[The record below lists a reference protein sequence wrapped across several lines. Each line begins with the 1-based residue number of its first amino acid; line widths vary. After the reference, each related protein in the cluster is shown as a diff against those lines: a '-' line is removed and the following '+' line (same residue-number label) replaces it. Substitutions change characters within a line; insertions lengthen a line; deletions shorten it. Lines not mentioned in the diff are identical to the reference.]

1 VEASNVHETRMR
13 RWVHTALQGYLIKIS
28 REANISHNSVADIT
42 ALFQPQFCCVI
53 SGLSLAYIGTA
64 SITEFG
70 VSLRVDPRWFRLGD
84 EKEAAGGGDAV
95 MQAGIMDFEYG
106 LGME

>member
-1 VEASNVHETRMR
+1 MLRPPAPPVKPPIPA
-13 RWVHTALQGYLIKIS
+13 
-28 REANISHNSVADIT
+28 
-42 ALFQPQFCCVI
+42 
-53 SGLSLAYIGTA
+53 LSLAYIGSA

-70 VSLRVDPRWFRLGD
+70 VSLRIDPRRFRLGD

-95 MQAGIMDFEYG
+95 IRAGIMDFEYG